1 MKIIIKK
8 GEPLWNSDG
17 FHVLDDRGFA
27 VVSEELHKEIIITN
41 PEAVERVKK
50 SLRRDRWDEI
60 YVLALNSTEQFLQE
74 KQEQLL
80 DYEEEQKK
88 IETEQLQ
95 KSEEQL
101 KMELQV
107 RQQELEAQRLAFEI
121 QRRAEQAERDAEMAR
136 ILQEQKEKD
145 EKAIADSEVEM
156 ARLRAQTEPIIA
168 ERKAREKAEAE
179 AAAAEKLA
187 QEELIKQLLERIDSL
202 EKSK

>member
-17 FHVLDDRGFA
+17 FHVLDEKGFA
-27 VVSEELHKEIIITN
+27 VISEELHQEIIITN
-41 PEAVERVKK
+41 PEAIERVKK

-60 YVLALNSTEQFLQE
+60 YVLALNSTEQFLKDKNAE
-74 KQEQLL
+74 LEIF
-80 DYEEEQKK
+80 EEEQKK
-88 IETEQLQ
+88 IELEKIQM
-95 KSEEQL
+95 SAEEV
-101 KMELQV
+101 KAVFEK
-107 RQQELEAQRLAFEI
+107 RQQELEAQRLVFEE

-145 EKAIADSEVEM
+145 EKAIADSEAEM

-179 AAAAEKLA
+179 AAAAEKRA